1 MKFEFP
7 NLNFELPKIEMPNLE
22 MPKIDENSM
31 MQVLDWAYD
40 TTINGVPGQKKIQEL
55 ADDYLKN
62 DDVDTA
68 ISKMIAFQTSK
79 AAISGFV
86 TGFGGFLTLPVTIP
100 ANVTSVIL
108 VQMRMIATIAYMR
121 GYDLKSDQVQTFVY
135 AALTG
140 TTVADI
146 AKKAGI
152 IVAEK
157 LAQGMI
163 KKIPGEVLKRINQ
176 AVGFRLVTKFG
187 QKGVVNLGKM
197 IPVAGA
203 LIGAGVD
210 TVSTQVIA
218 NHALSVFTS
227 NGINLGDDLIIDI
240 DEIQ

>member
-1 MKFEFP
+1 MKFELP
-7 NLNFELPKIEMPNLE
+7 NINFELPKLDV
-22 MPKIDENSM
+22 PKIDESSM

-40 TTINGVPGQKKIQEL
+40 TTINGIPGQKTIQEL
-55 ADDYLKN
+55 ADDYLRYDN
-62 DDVDTA
+62 VDTA
-68 ISKMIAFQTSK
+68 ISKMITFQTSK
-79 AAISGFV
+79 AALSGFI
-86 TGFGGFLTLPVTIP
+86 TGFGGILTLPVTIP
-100 ANVTSVIL
+100 ANITSVIL

-152 IVAEK
+152 VVAEK

-163 KKIPGEVLKRINQ
+163 KKVPGEVLKKINQ

-187 QKGVVNLGKM
+187 EKGVVNLGKM

-218 NHALSVFTS
+218 NHALSVFTP
-227 NGINLGDDLIIDI
+227 NGINLGDNLIIDI
-240 DEIQ
+240 SEIQ

>member
-22 MPKIDENSM
+22 IPKIDENSM
-31 MQVLDWAYD
+31 VQVLDWAYD
-40 TTINGVPGQKKIQEL
+40 TTINGIPRQKTIQEL
-55 ADDYLKN
+55 ADDYLKY

-79 AAISGFV
+79 AALSGFV
-86 TGFGGFLTLPVTIP
+86 TGFGGILTLPVTIP
-100 ANVTSVIL
+100 ANITSVIL

-135 AALTG
+135 AALAG
-140 TTVADI
+140 TSI
-146 AKKAGI
+146 AEITKKAGI
-152 IVAEK
+152 VFAEK
-157 LAQGMI
+157 FAQGMI
-163 KKIPGEVLKRINQ
+163 KKVPREVLKKINH
-176 AVGFRLVTKFG
+176 AVGFKLVTKFG
-187 QKGVVNLGKM
+187 EKGVVNLGKM

-210 TVSTQVIA
+210 GVSTQVIA
-218 NHALSVFTS
+218 NHALSIFTP
-227 NGINLGDDLIIDI
+227 NGINLGDDLIIDM

>member
-1 MKFEFP
+1 MKFELP
-7 NLNFELPKIEMPNLE
+7 NINFELPKLDV
-22 MPKIDENSM
+22 PKIDENSM

-40 TTINGVPGQKKIQEL
+40 TTINGIPGQKTIQEL
-55 ADDYLKN
+55 ADDYLKY

-68 ISKMIAFQTSK
+68 ISKMITFQTSK
-79 AAISGFV
+79 AALSGFI
-86 TGFGGFLTLPVTIP
+86 TGFGGILTLPVTIP
-100 ANVTSVIL
+100 ANITSVIL

-140 TTVADI
+140 TTVA
-146 AKKAGI
+146 
-152 IVAEK
+152 EK

-163 KKIPGEVLKRINQ
+163 KKVPGEVLKKINQ

-187 QKGVVNLGKM
+187 EKGVVNLGKM

-218 NHALSVFTS
+218 NHALSVFTP
-227 NGINLGDDLIIDI
+227 NGINLGDNLIIDI

>member
-22 MPKIDENSM
+22 IPKIDENSM
-31 MQVLDWAYD
+31 VQVLDWAYD
-40 TTINGVPGQKKIQEL
+40 TTINGIPGQKTIQEL
-55 ADDYLKN
+55 ADDYLKY

-79 AAISGFV
+79 AALSGFV
-86 TGFGGFLTLPVTIP
+86 TGFGGILTLPVTIP
-100 ANVTSVIL
+100 ANITSVIL

-135 AALTG
+135 SALAG
-140 TTVADI
+140 TSI
-146 AKKAGI
+146 AEITKKAGI
-152 IVAEK
+152 VFAEK
-157 LAQGMI
+157 FAQGMI
-163 KKIPGEVLKRINQ
+163 KKVPREVLKKINH
-176 AVGFRLVTKFG
+176 AVGFKLVTKFG
-187 QKGVVNLGKM
+187 EKGVVNLGKM

-210 TVSTQVIA
+210 GVSTQVIA
-218 NHALSVFTS
+218 NHALSIFTP
-227 NGINLGDDLIIDI
+227 NGINLGDDLIIDM